1 MNEPVNKKS
10 EQDWR
15 NELTPEQYH
24 ILREAGTEG
33 AFTGKYWNNHD
44 KGVYACAGC
53 GEILFESDQKFDSGC
68 GWPSFWDAADKEKL
82 LFLEDQS
89 HGMSR
94 TEVRCANCGGHL
106 GHLFNDGPNPTGLRY
121 CINSA
126 SLELNNA
133 AEEKSD
139 RSRKGIS

>member
-15 NELTPEQYH
+15 KELTPEQYH

-53 GEILFESDQKFDSGC
+53 GVILFESDQKFDSGC

-106 GHLFNDGPNPTGLRY
+106 GHLFKDGPNPTGLRY

-126 SLELNNA
+126 SLELNKVV
-133 AEEKSD
+133 EENSD
-139 RSRKGIS
+139 RNRKGIS